1 VVTDTSRAGLSV
13 AVAGRADVPEA
24 ISALN
29 RAADRRILITNG
41 CVISMDPSIGDFAT
55 ADILIEGDTISR
67 IGPDLLAVLSDENI
81 TVLDASGM
89 IVMPGLVDTH
99 RHMWQ
104 GLLRRMIPNVD
115 ISTYLSVRNAFAV
128 EYRPHDS
135 YTGTLAIALGA
146 LYGGVTTI
154 LDLAHNTRSAAHAD
168 GEIAA
173 LRESGIRAVYAC
185 APPEAGEWEHHWPGD
200 LTRLKDELSS
210 EPLVSLRMAQRILAD
225 VDRLGAERIG
235 IARDLGLKMTIDP
248 VGWDDGSAHIV
259 ELAAAGL
266 LGPDLTFVHC
276 CDLTDDAWKAM
287 GDAQIGVSLSPFVDE
302 ILGWGRGYPTVQK
315 ALDVGLVPGLSV
327 DIETT
332 VPVDMF
338 TQMRSLLG
346 IQRMRGSLG
355 NPDVD
360 RPQLTARDV
369 LGFATRDGARIIGVD
384 RDCGTLTPGKKADVV
399 LLDCTE
405 PNTFPLNNAYGT
417 AVMGADVSSVRVVMV
432 AGVIK
437 KWGHSL
443 VDVDLGAIRSMA
455 EESRN
460 YLASKVGYEVDL
472 FTDYPTVELPEA
484 SLRA

>member
-1 VVTDTSRAGLSV
+1 MVSDTSRAGLSV
-13 AVAGRADVPEA
+13 AVAGKAPAPDAV
-24 ISALN
+24 SALN
-29 RAADRRILITNG
+29 QTRDRRILIIGG
-41 CVISMDPSIGDFAT
+41 CVISMDPDVGDFES
-55 ADILIEGDTISR
+55 ADVLIEGDTITG
-67 IGPDLLAVLSDENI
+67 IGPNLRAELGKENL

-135 YTGTLAIALGA
+135 YVGTLAIALGA
-146 LYGGVTTI
+146 LYSGVTTI

-168 GEIAA
+168 GEITA
-173 LRESGIRAVYAC
+173 LKESGIRAVYAC
-185 APPEAGEWEHHWPGD
+185 APPEAGEWEHQWPGD
-200 LTRLKDELSS
+200 LARLKDELASDS
-210 EPLVSLRMAQRILAD
+210 LVSLRMAQRILAD
-225 VDRLGAERIG
+225 VDRLNAERIG

-287 GDAQIGVSLSPFVDE
+287 GEAGIGVSLSPFVDE

-315 ALDVGLVPGLSV
+315 ALDVGLLPGLSV

-355 NPDVD
+355 NPDVE

-369 LGFATRDGARIIGVD
+369 LGFATRHGARIIGLEGE
-384 RDCGTLTPGKKADVV
+384 CGTLTPGKKADLV

-405 PNTFPLNNAYGT
+405 PNTFPLNNAYGM

-432 AGVIK
+432 SGVIK

-443 VDVDLGAIRSMA
+443 VDVDLSAIRSLV
-455 EESRN
+455 EDSRN
-460 YLASKVGYEVDL
+460 YLASRVGYEVDL
-472 FTDYPTVELPEA
+472 FTDYPTVDLPEA
-484 SLRA
+484 SLRT